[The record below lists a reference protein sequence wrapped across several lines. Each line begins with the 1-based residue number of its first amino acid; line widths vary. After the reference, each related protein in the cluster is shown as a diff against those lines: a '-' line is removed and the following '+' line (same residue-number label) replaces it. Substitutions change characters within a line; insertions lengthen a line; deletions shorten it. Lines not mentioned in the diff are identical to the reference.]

1 MKAKERYTKIY
12 VVVVTE
18 EDGKELYLHGYKKEE
33 DAIAYCNDINNIYGY
48 LRYWYD
54 TILVYNSYL
63 E

>member
-1 MKAKERYTKIY
+1 MKIKERYTKIY

-18 EDGKELYLHGYKKEE
+18 EDGKELYLQGYKKEE

-48 LRYWYD
+48 SRYWYD

-63 E
+63 